1 MRAVHS
7 DGRLWLLTDDG
18 KMVTIADQG
27 DAPSPVS
34 LPEPARDLCLWRGSP
49 LIVTRNRDSTELT
62 ARRYDG
68 GRWKWLA
75 SVPIEEEGL
84 VALNCSDQRVTLITS
99 DRLVELQG
107 GSTREIPLSDRLG
120 RGRVTSTGLA
130 VDGHLYVGLNA
141 GEWGGGLKRIDRS
154 SGKVETVERNS
165 TGGLCDG
172 PLNTS
177 CDPVHAIAVEP
188 WKPDCVAAAV
198 GLVHFMSH
206 GRLVEVCGKT
216 VKRIYFKP
224 YDDGLDNKPKEKTD
238 EPFSTVAFFGLSRS
252 PNGLVAVGID
262 GLYRLRGPG
271 EPEFVELPKFRNV
284 GGYWLSYDLPDA
296 ILVLTNINQRAS
308 VSGAVPML
316 VPR

>member
-1 MRAVHS
+1 MLMFALAAAALMTAAQPASPPADRDQDQFRAIMRAVHS

-154 SGKVETVERNS
+154 SGKVETV
-165 TGGLCDG
+165 
-172 PLNTS
+172 
-177 CDPVHAIAVEP
+177 
-188 WKPDCVAAAV
+188 
-198 GLVHFMSH
+198 
-206 GRLVEVCGKT
+206 
-216 VKRIYFKP
+216 
-224 YDDGLDNKPKEKTD
+224 
-238 EPFSTVAFFGLSRS
+238 
-252 PNGLVAVGID
+252 
-262 GLYRLRGPG
+262 
-271 EPEFVELPKFRNV
+271 
-284 GGYWLSYDLPDA
+284 
-296 ILVLTNINQRAS
+296 
-308 VSGAVPML
+308 
-316 VPR
+316 